1 MQKRSLGPPNAFH
14 CTVQCQWAK
23 PIQREVEEWQE
34 GEEKEGYSLSLSVL
48 RLKWLSIVVA
58 LARVLVFS
66 LWILRFVFVSG
77 VLMEL
82 FAVATLRSS
91 YLPPFLSLSLALQLV
106 LVYF

>member
-1 MQKRSLGPPNAFH
+1 M
-14 CTVQCQWAK
+14 QCQWAK
-23 PIQREVEEWQE
+23 PIQRDVQEWQE
-34 GEEKEGYSLSLSVL
+34 GEEGQGHCLSLSVL
-48 RLKWLSIVVA
+48 WLKWLSIVVA

-91 YLPPFLSLSLALQLV
+91 YLTPFPSLSLALQLV